1 MDNRHRLV
9 GVVNR
14 RGEED
19 YFVYP
24 RLGVFDSGYFVL
36 SDHVGAVRSRAH
48 VHALVLGIA
57 AFTGSHSLWKF
68 DS

>member
-24 RLGVFDSGYFVL
+24 RLGYLIRYFVL